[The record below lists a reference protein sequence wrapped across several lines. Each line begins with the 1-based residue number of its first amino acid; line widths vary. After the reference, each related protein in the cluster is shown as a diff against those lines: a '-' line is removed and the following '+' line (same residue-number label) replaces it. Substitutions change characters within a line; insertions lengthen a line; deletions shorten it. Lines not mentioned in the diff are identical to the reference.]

1 LIETLFRHLPE
12 VHAMALFASPAP
24 FVRSFSFPDGEHHVN
39 GGCAVVVARGREL
52 GCPVGNHD
60 DADDFVWGDKQ
71 TAAFLAGEPVT
82 LGWVSQS
89 PANPGSEG
97 AYICCWITIDND

>member
-12 VHAMALFASPAP
+12 VNAMALFKSPAP
-24 FVRSFSFPDGEHHVN
+24 FVKSFSFPDDGHQVN
-39 GGCAVVVARGREL
+39 GGCAVVVARGDEL
-52 GCPVGNHD
+52 GCPVANQH
-60 DADDFVWGDKQ
+60 DADDFAWSDAQ
-71 TAAFLAGEPVT
+71 TAAFLAGEPLT

-89 PANPGSEG
+89 PASPATER